1 MYDVVRWSQRWLVMA
16 FAGVVVS
23 FVTATTFAELR
34 LAKIDL
40 AVRDIAGH
48 SLPGIQRLASAR
60 TTLRQVEQLVN
71 DYVTGEAEGEARSHS
86 DTDRAMGRL
95 RREVMAFGENGE
107 SQRVLQDFEAS
118 IGRVEARVVARD
130 FAGAHSRL
138 LYDLGPAAQAMD
150 EVLLSQIEAHLEG
163 VYRLAGR
170 IVVIRQRS
178 MWISFALDAVSVLL
192 AVVAAWLTLRTLRR
206 YTNSLELQSG
216 LLSRRADELEEFAG
230 RVAHDVLS
238 PLSTVSLSL
247 DLAERACSSDPSVSR
262 TVQRGRAGLQRVEKI
277 VEGLL
282 QFARAGARPEPDAHA
297 ELRDAID
304 SVIDANRE
312 LAAERGV
319 ELHVQ
324 PFLPHA
330 VACSPGVLDSLVT
343 NLVRNAI
350 KHMGDRPVKR
360 VDVRVVDR
368 GPLTR
373 VEVEDTGPGLP
384 PSLEDAVFEPYVRGA
399 GAHGPGIGLGLAT
412 VKRIARAHGGA
423 VGVRSQPGRGSIF
436 WFEIPK
442 ATPTAR

>member
-1 MYDVVRWSQRWLVMA
+1 MRWSQRWLVIA
-16 FAGVVVS
+16 FGGVVVC

-48 SLPGIQRLASAR
+48 GLPGIQRLAAAR

-71 DYVTGEAEGEARSHS
+71 DYVTGAAEGEARSHS
-86 DTDRAMGRL
+86 DTDRTLGRL
-95 RREVMAFGENGE
+95 RHEVMAFGDNAD
-107 SQRVLQDFEAS
+107 SQRAVDAFERS
-118 IGRVEARVVARD
+118 IGRVEERVAARD
-130 FAGAHSRL
+130 FAGAHSRI
-138 LYDLGPAAQAMD
+138 LYDLGPASQGLD
-150 EVLLSQIEAHLEG
+150 EVLLSQIELHLEA
-163 VYRLAGR
+163 VYRLAAH

-178 MWISFALDAVSVLL
+178 MWFSFVLDAASVLL
-192 AVVAAWLTLRTLRR
+192 AVAAAWLTLRTVRK
-206 YTNSLELQSG
+206 YTTSLESQQLI
-216 LLSRRADELEEFAG
+216 LSRRADELEEFAG

-247 DLAERACSSDPSVSR
+247 DLAERSAADPSVTR

-282 QFARAGARPEPDAHA
+282 QFARAGARPDPGARSDLHE
-297 ELRDAID
+297 AIE

-312 LAAERGV
+312 LAAERAV
-319 ELHVQ
+319 ELRVL
-324 PFLPHA
+324 PFSSHA
-330 VACSPGVLDSLVT
+330 LACSPGVLDSLVT

-350 KHMGDRPVKR
+350 KYMGDRPLRR

-373 VEVEDTGPGLP
+373 IEVDDTGPGLP
-384 PSLEDAVFEPYVRGA
+384 PSLEESVFEPYVRGA

-423 VGVRSQPGRGSIF
+423 VGVRTQPGRGSCF
-436 WFEIPK
+436 WFELPK
-442 ATPTAR
+442 AT

>member
-1 MYDVVRWSQRWLVMA
+1 LVIA
-16 FAGVVVS
+16 FGGVVVC

-48 SLPGIQRLASAR
+48 GLPGIQRLASAR

-71 DYVTGEAEGEARSHS
+71 DYVTGVAEGEARSHS
-86 DTDRAMGRL
+86 DTDRALGRL
-95 RREVMAFGENGE
+95 RHEMMALGPNEE
-107 SQRVLQDFEAS
+107 SRRALDALERS
-118 IGRVEARVVARD
+118 IGRVEERVAARD
-130 FAGAHSRL
+130 FAGAHSRI
-138 LYDLGPAAQAMD
+138 LYDLGPAAQGLD
-150 EVLLSQIEAHLEG
+150 EVLLSQIEHQLDA
-163 VYRLAGR
+163 VYRLAAR

-178 MWISFALDAVSVLL
+178 TWISFALDAGSVLL
-192 AVVAAWLTLRTLRR
+192 AVAAAWLTLRTIRR
-206 YTNSLELQSG
+206 YTTSLESQQLI
-216 LLSRRADELEEFAG
+216 LSRRADELEEFAG

-247 DLAERACSSDPSVSR
+247 DLAGRAAVDPTVIR
-262 TVQRGRAGLQRVEKI
+262 TVHRGRAGLQRVEKI

-282 QFARAGARPEPDAHA
+282 QFARAGARPEPAARA
-297 ELRDAID
+297 ELREAID

-324 PFLPHA
+324 PFAPHA
-330 VACSPGVLDSLVT
+330 LACSAGVLDSLVT

-350 KHMGDRPVKR
+350 KHMGDRPVRR
-360 VDVRVVDR
+360 VAVRVIDR

-384 PSLEDAVFEPYVRGA
+384 PSLEESVFEPYVRGA

-423 VGVRSQPGRGSIF
+423 VGVRTQPGRGSTF

-442 ATPTAR
+442 AV